1 MSVAHG
7 LNPTSYDTRG
17 ASNIIVCKLEL
28 IHGLN
33 VVIVEGNPH
42 DLSALLLAGR
52 DSDLD
57 QGGGAP
63 QGQALD
69 AEADGWEALLLLSDQ
84 DPVND
89 LDLARLRDESP
100 KKIIIVGSNYGL
112 HSLGEGHHISFS
124 QTPEMLTNFMI
135 C

>member
-1 MSVAHG
+1 MYSF
-7 LNPTSYDTRG
+7 
-17 ASNIIVCKLEL
+17 IVYQEKIFFQCAFVRLLQEL

-33 VVIVEGNPH
+33 VIIVEGNPH

-52 DSDLD
+52 DPNLD
-57 QGGGAP
+57 KGGGAP

-84 DPVND
+84 DPISN
-89 LDLARLRDESP
+89 LDLASLRDESP
-100 KKIIIVGSNYGL
+100 EQIIIVRSHYGL

-124 QTPEMLTNFMI
+124 QTPAMLTNFTI